1 MLETVGSSPSMVV
14 SAGGGGE
21 SEIYDHGER
30 KVSNKEILV
39 VGSKVK
45 NYLRD
50 QNVKTSGDLVEAVSN
65 HVYEMLDRAVTR
77 AKENKRST
85 VRPYDL

>member
-1 MLETVGSSPSMVV
+1 MIV
-14 SAGGGGE
+14 SGRWGGI
-21 SEIYDHGER
+21 EICDHGER